1 MRRRGLLKV
10 ALRFTGAALAAT
22 LLPGAR
28 LPGAAA
34 QACRVFPPDGE
45 VDFMALRQGRVVGRH
60 RIRFSRAGGRFV
72 VRSDVEIETGPPG
85 ARRFRFVHH
94 AEEVWVDGWL
104 HAVVSDTEV
113 DGRRYRLRAERRDGI
128 FQGSVNGLAFTVS
141 GYIIPSSLW
150 HRDTPASEA
159 LFDTVDGM
167 VKVVRP
173 RLVGRERVPVGGR
186 PVEAKHYA
194 LRGQIRRDLWYD
206 ADCNLV
212 RVAWRA
218 RDGSEIIL
226 EPRYT
231 KGR

>member
-1 MRRRGLLKV
+1 MQRRRLLQ
-10 ALRFTGAALAAT
+10 LTGAALVGV
-22 LLPGAR
+22 L

-45 VDFMALRQGRVVGRH
+45 TDFMALSHGTVVGRH
-60 RIRFSRAGGRFV
+60 RIRFSHAGGRFV

-85 ARRFRFVHH
+85 APRFRFVHH

-104 HAVVSDTEV
+104 HGVVSDTED

-173 RLVGRERVPVGGR
+173 RLVGRERVPVGGKPVGGK

-194 LRGQIRRDLWYD
+194 LRGRIERDLWYD

-218 RDGSEIIL
+218 RDGSEIAL
-226 EPRYT
+226 EPR
-231 KGR
+231 

>member
-10 ALRFTGAALAAT
+10 ALKFTGAALAAT

-28 LPGAAA
+28 LPLGAA

-45 VDFMALRQGRVVGRH
+45 TDFMALRHGRVVGRH

-85 ARRFRFVHH
+85 APRFRFVHH

-104 HAVVSDTEV
+104 HGVVSDTED

-128 FQGSVNGLAFTVS
+128 FQGSVNGMAFTVS

-167 VKVVRP
+167 VKAVRP
-173 RLVGRERVPVGGR
+173 QLVGRERVPVGGK

-194 LRGQIRRDLWYD
+194 LRGQIQRDLWYD

-218 RDGSEIIL
+218 RDGSEIAL
-226 EPRYT
+226 EPR
-231 KGR
+231 

>member
-1 MRRRGLLKV
+1 MRRR
-10 ALRFTGAALAAT
+10 RFLELGFAAVGGTVGAAV
-22 LLPGAR
+22 
-28 LPGAAA
+28 GAAVGGMVVA
-34 QACRVFPPDGE
+34 VAAAACPVFPADGE
-45 VDFMALRQGRVVGRH
+45 LDFLVLRHGVVIGSH
-60 RIRFSRAGGRFV
+60 RIRFARAAGRFV
-72 VRSDVEIETGPPG
+72 VRSEIEFEFETDPPG
-85 ARRFRFVHH
+85 AAPVRYVHH
-94 AEEVWVDGWL
+94 AEEVWVGGWL
-104 HAVVSDTEV
+104 HAVVSDTD
-113 DGRRYRLRAERRDGI
+113 DGRRTRLRAERRDGI
-128 FQGSVNGLAFTVS
+128 FRGMVSGLAFTVS

-173 RLVGRERVPVGGR
+173 RFVGRERVPVRGQ

-218 RDGSEIIL
+218 RDGSRIVL
-226 EPRYT
+226 EPR
-231 KGR
+231 

>member
-1 MRRRGLLKV
+1 MQRRRLLQ
-10 ALRFTGAALAAT
+10 LTGAAVAIT
-22 LLPGAR
+22 LLPVMH
-28 LPGAAA
+28 LPLRAVG
-34 QACRVFPPDGE
+34 ACRVFPPDGE
-45 VDFMALRQGRVVGRH
+45 TDFTALRHGRVVGRH

-72 VRSDVEIETGPPG
+72 VRSDVEIEAGPPG
-85 ARRFRFVHH
+85 APLFRFVHH
-94 AEEVWVDGWL
+94 AEEVWVGGWL
-104 HAVVSDTEV
+104 HAVVSDTDD
-113 DGRRYRLRAERRDGI
+113 DGRLYRLRAERRDGI
-128 FQGSVNGLAFTVS
+128 FQGIVNGMAFTVS

-173 RLVGRERVPVGGR
+173 RFVGRERVPVRGQ

-218 RDGSEIIL
+218 RDGSRIVL
-226 EPRYT
+226 EPR
-231 KGR
+231 

>member
-1 MRRRGLLKV
+1 MQRRSLLKL
-10 ALRFTGAALAAT
+10 ALKFTGAALAGA
-22 LLPGAR
+22 LLPGAL
-28 LPGAAA
+28 LPLGAA

-45 VDFMALRQGRVVGRH
+45 TDFMALRHGRVVGRH
-60 RIRFSRAGGRFV
+60 RIRFARAGGRFV
-72 VRSDVEIETGPPG
+72 VRSDVEIETGRPG

-104 HAVVSDTEV
+104 HGVVSDTED

-128 FQGSVNGLAFTVS
+128 FQGIVDGLAFTVS

-167 VKVVRP
+167 VKVVVP
-173 RLVGRERVPVGGR
+173 RLVGRERVPVGGE
-186 PVEAKHYA
+186 PVEAKHYR

-218 RDGSEIIL
+218 RDGSEIVL
-226 EPRYT
+226 EPR
-231 KGR
+231 